1 MKRMTKLVK
10 IGDRLINP
18 DSVTFIVD
26 REIHFNNGQRWI
38 ATEPEIQEI
47 LAVMFETPRP
57 EVIYGDPSLGEDVS
71 RPKPVAKKTV
81 KKK

>member
-1 MKRMTKLVK
+1 MTKLVK

>member
-1 MKRMTKLVK
+1 MTKLVK

-26 REIHFNNGQRWI
+26 REIHFNNGTRWT
-38 ATEPEIQEI
+38 ATEPEIKDV
-47 LAVMFETPRP
+47 LAVMFETPKVETVTVVEEP
-57 EVIYGDPSLGEDVS
+57 LVI
-71 RPKPVAKKTV
+71 KKKTV